1 MYIVALV
8 FGDVFPLGYTI
19 DDEAASTPA
28 REDGSEQQDVI
39 DETRMEGS
47 TIQITDDTTD
57 ENPKTEKNDPMK
69 RILNML
75 SGMDKKMSGINKK
88 MSGMEKKMSGMD
100 KKISGMDKKMSRWMD
115 KKMSEM
121 NERWEDRFEKL
132 ETKWDRKVEDLK
144 QATTNL
150 EIETKNLAVRMVKDE
165 EKIEKVEEVVVRH
178 TRDLVMQAGEIL
190 RVENKMTDHIE
201 RLETKVDKKLEVEVN
216 KVVKQVNEYSIRVEN
231 IEDGVNHRLE
241 DLASRLNV
249 SMEQSILP
257 SYNNPIFKESL
268 PKFYGNN
275 VVNAMTYLSNIK
287 KVLAN
292 VNSEHRKFELLRA
305 SLKESALNWWDM
317 ISEDVATFEEFEREF
332 TNQYWGQTQQMR
344 ARQDL
349 MFGSYRVG
357 GYESRENYIIKKYSI
372 IRHLTPKMVEEDIV
386 TQLARH
392 FDKEKLDDVDI
403 RENRNSTSRNFG
415 SYQRYDNGQYSS
427 HKERND
433 NANERMRNYQHQNN
447 ASNNGQN
454 FNQQRWRNPEDGE
467 IQSIGES
474 KGKDD
479 QFEEEV
485 RRVREEVRNDK
496 STGTIPKDKRQIS
509 NLEMEKKKRE
519 NEKEKPLEKGDKN
532 AMNDEAAAQ
541 FFPMDQT
548 KWRIK

>member
-1 MYIVALV
+1 MAEQPENTTNE
-8 FGDVFPLGYTI
+8 DVFPLGYTI
-19 DDEAASTPA
+19 DGEVASTPA

-47 TIQITDDTTD
+47 TIQITDETTD
-57 ENPKTEKNDPMK
+57 ENPKTEKNDPMM

-75 SGMDKKMSGINKK
+75 
-88 MSGMEKKMSGMD
+88 SGMD
-100 KKISGMDKKMSRWMD
+100 KKISGMDKKISGMD

-144 QATTNL
+144 QATANL

-165 EKIEKVEEVVVRH
+165 EKIEK
-178 TRDLVMQAGEIL
+178 AGEIL

-201 RLETKVDKKLEVEVN
+201 RLETKVDKKLDGGRIN
-216 KVVKQVNEYSIRVEN
+216 ISIRVEN
-231 IEDGVNHRLE
+231 IEDGVNHRLEDLASRLNVSMELNHRLE

-268 PKFYGNN
+268 PKFYSNN
-275 VVNAMTYLSNIK
+275 VVNAMTYLSNIKKVLANVNSEHRKFELFIK

-332 TNQYWGQTQQMR
+332 INQYWGQTQQMR

-372 IRHLTPKMVEEDIV
+372 VRHLTPKMVEEDIV

-392 FDKEKLDDVDI
+392 FDKESIGESK
-403 RENRNSTSRNFG
+403 
-415 SYQRYDNGQYSS
+415 
-427 HKERND
+427 
-433 NANERMRNYQHQNN
+433 HQNN

-454 FNQQRWRNPEDGE
+454 FNQQRWRNPEYRREQTYRPEEKRWQNTYQRKKDYSN
-467 IQSIGES
+467 Q
-474 KGKDD
+474 GKDYK
-479 QFEEEV
+479 FEEEV
-485 RRVREEVRNDK
+485 RRVREEVRHDK

-519 NEKEKPLEKGDKN
+519 
-532 AMNDEAAAQ
+532 
-541 FFPMDQT
+541 
-548 KWRIK
+548 